1 MICRNF
7 SLAHP
12 STLVQACTP
21 RHGSSSASSQW
32 HRTGRGDRRLQGV
45 GQRGGHQALPTSV
58 SYRAHQQNR
67 AATST
72 TATPLNNSAVEPRR
86 SSTRRWRT
94 NGERTITG
102 YSPEPVGHPQPH
114 PRPAPL
120 PDIQPPVA
128 PSPTNTRRLNNE
140 LLCWNCLGWGH
151 TKQRCPSPRMHR
163 SMADAHRIF
172 ERHLAQDAH
181 RYPEQSTQARRRQ
194 LGRGSQR
201 QCGRPTAMQ
210 RTRLTKTMTGK
221 MKMLTKKSLPLQHP
235 QRSHTQHL

>member
-1 MICRNF
+1 MCIRDSYNCSLASVECCGVKRRGGSKQIMMICQNS
-7 SLAHP
+7 SLALP
-12 STLVQACTP
+12 STAVQACTP

-102 YSPEPVGHPQPH
+102 YSPEPVGHPQPT
-114 PRPAPL
+114 PATSA
-120 PDIQPPVA
+120 IAGQ
-128 PSPTNTRRLNNE
+128 
-140 LLCWNCLGWGH
+140 
-151 TKQRCPSPRMHR
+151 
-163 SMADAHRIF
+163 AHGNRVPKDQT
-172 ERHLAQDAH
+172 LV
-181 RYPEQSTQARRRQ
+181 S
-194 LGRGSQR
+194 G
-201 QCGRPTAMQ
+201 
-210 RTRLTKTMTGK
+210 
-221 MKMLTKKSLPLQHP
+221 
-235 QRSHTQHL
+235 